1 MSSPPESPKMAE
13 DSALPMTD
21 VSKSSYLAPTDDTQT
36 KITHLTPPSSS
47 LTTSS
52 GQTARD
58 VQFAVSNETLRDDYE
73 YGYGYGGIS
82 VTPRPRN
89 NRSSYYEV
97 HCRPNRTNSN
107 EKDSGWRRVVQNFTP
122 SYGVPSLLTR
132 FHVMK
137 RKIVNKQW

>member
-21 VSKSSYLAPTDDTQT
+21 ISKSSYLAPTDDMQT

-52 GQTARD
+52 NQTARD
-58 VQFAVSNETLRDDYE
+58 VHFASNETLRDDYG
-73 YGYGYGGIS
+73 YGYGYGGVS
-82 VTPRPRN
+82 VTPQPRN

-97 HCRPNRTNSN
+97 YCRPNRTNSD
-107 EKDSGWRRVVQNFTP
+107 EKDSGWRRVVLNFTP
-122 SYGVPSLLTR
+122 SYGIP
-132 FHVMK
+132 HH
-137 RKIVNKQW
+137 